1 MSDIDPGFSWNGT
14 VIYGATRPLGA
25 TCNGIPCTERERERD
40 ISAPDNYSGTELA
53 LNGVITV
60 DVFIII
66 CVNYTCIMIASL
78 ALE

>member
-1 MSDIDPGFSWNGT
+1 MGFR
-14 VIYGATRPLGA
+14 VH
-25 TCNGIPCTERERERD
+25 RERD

>member
-25 TCNGIPCTERERERD
+25 TCNGIPCTQREREIYRHP
-40 ISAPDNYSGTELA
+40 IMLA

>member
-1 MSDIDPGFSWNGT
+1 MGFR
-14 VIYGATRPLGA
+14 VH
-25 TCNGIPCTERERERD
+25 RERERYIY

>member
-1 MSDIDPGFSWNGT
+1 MGFRVHT
-14 VIYGATRPLGA
+14 
-25 TCNGIPCTERERERD
+25 ERERD

-66 CVNYTCIMIASL
+66 CVNYTCIMSSFVTT
-78 ALE
+78 LE

>member
-1 MSDIDPGFSWNGT
+1 MARLVHWELHVMGFR
-14 VIYGATRPLGA
+14 VHI
-25 TCNGIPCTERERERD
+25 ERERD